1 MNDNPDATQNPV
13 ANTPAS
19 SSQPAGTPP
28 SNTVQISPAAPGFRP
43 MEQALPPEEQPKQ
56 PKKKG
61 WVIAVAAI
69 ATLLI
74 IGGIVAA
81 IMIPILTKKDAVA
94 TAMAKIMGGDAPAN
108 VAIDGDIDIAVN
120 SKYSPITNLKISLNS
135 GLMPSS
141 MINNSVAKV
150 TASVRSVGDFTVEFD
165 EIYASDG
172 DLYFKIDG
180 ATSALED
187 SKILYL
193 LNLTGNIS
201 EPIDCGEDEQCQSE
215 ELKITECKDGEEC
228 ETLDVKESESL
239 VLDQGG
245 QNMLDEDTLSY
256 IASMVDAIELID
268 GEWLRISTD
277 DLGKIASNGLEDS
290 DMSCVV
296 DLVSSINS
304 NSNSAMDLYAK
315 YPFIKSTTEGVEI
328 ASKQYPVYKVSIDSA
343 DFANFVNSI
352 RNSVLSQKVYSC
364 LNLEDNVW
372 MDKSDVES
380 ALSGIPPVY
389 VEIDKDN
396 NFTRLYLQ
404 SDINDGEATVT
415 MDLNFSYPAN
425 INVPEPLEYTDFSD
439 FIQEFSTSIYD
450 IDIDNES

>member
-1 MNDNPDATQNPV
+1 MDDTPNGTQNS
-13 ANTPAS
+13 AINTPVPGP
-19 SSQPAGTPP
+19 QPVNTAPG
-28 SNTVQISPAAPGFRP
+28 NTVPITPAAPGFRP
-43 MEQALPPEEQPKQ
+43 MEQALPPEPPK
-56 PKKKG
+56 PKKKKG
-61 WVIAVAAI
+61 WVIGVAVAA
-69 ATLLI
+69 TVLI

-81 IMIPILTKKDAVA
+81 IMVPILTKKDAVA
-94 TAMAKIMGGDAPAN
+94 AAVAKIVNGDAPAN
-108 VAIDGDIDIAVN
+108 VIIDGDIDIAVN
-120 SKYSPITNLKISLNS
+120 SKFSPITNLKISLNS
-135 GLMPSS
+135 GLVPSS

-193 LNLTGNIS
+193 LNLTSNMHQV
-201 EPIDCGEDEQCQSE
+201 IDCGDDEQCQEE
-215 ELKITECKDGEEC
+215 ELNITECDNEENC
-228 ETLDVKESESL
+228 ETLDTSKSESL

-245 QNMLDEDTLSY
+245 QNMLDEDTLNFV
-256 IASMVDAIELID
+256 ASMVDAIEIID

-277 DLGKIASNGLEDS
+277 DLGKITSNGLEDS
-290 DMSCVV
+290 EASCVV

-304 NSNSAMDLYAK
+304 NSNSATDLYTK
-315 YPFIKSTTEGVEI
+315 YPFIKSTTENVGV
-328 ASKQYPVYKVSIDSA
+328 ASKQYPVYMVSIDSA
-343 DFANFVNSI
+343 DFANFINSI
-352 RNSVLSQKVYSC
+352 KNSAISQKVYSC

-380 ALSGIPPVY
+380 ALGGMPPIY
-389 VEIDKDN
+389 VEVDNDN

-425 INVPEPLEYTDFSD
+425 INVPEPLEYTDYSD